1 MASAREMFSLRYKLS
16 GVSKSRKISEVMKM
30 GGIKV
35 EHTFELNDDHVDW
48 LKEMTEKYAL
58 EDEGKALR
66 IVLDY
71 VNEEA
76 DQTTVF
82 EEIRCNH
89 CD

>member
-1 MASAREMFSLRYKLS
+1 
-16 GVSKSRKISEVMKM
+16 M
-30 GGIKV
+30 GGIK
-35 EHTFELNDDHVDW
+35 TKYSFDLNDDHVAW

-71 VNEEA
+71 VQEEA
-76 DQTTVF
+76 DLDTVF